1 MYCNVFDFQNVRI
14 FAGVR
19 KAKDGGVSP
28 VGVGRL
34 CHWTHQGD
42 DDADDYPSFGAYQR
56 TLELKCDQGEP
67 GVIQWTPDAN
77 TPDTVYYQVKFRFR
91 CHFSKK
97 PINTHCCS
105 SVSPI
110 VTWVGRFTS

>member
-1 MYCNVFDFQNVRI
+1 MPPITFQNIKI

-19 KAKDGGVSP
+19 RAKDGKAYP
-28 VGVGRL
+28 TGVGRL

-42 DDADDYPSFGAYQR
+42 SDADDYPSFGAYQR

-77 TPDTVYYQVKFRFR
+77 TPDTVYYQVLFK
-91 CHFSKK
+91 CK
-97 PINTHCCS
+97 IY
-105 SVSPI
+105 
-110 VTWVGRFTS
+110 